1 MLICL
6 PKSKRFPDT
15 KGTVYVAGWG
25 HGSESRGNE
34 SACTT
39 GQYGPDP
46 YSKCKF
52 PYVYGELEFH
62 GCLKTS
68 SPSSRNSKCMK
79 LYEKMKGKKI
89 LDKGY
94 GRVSSLDLVHCNI
107 I

>member
-1 MLICL
+1 MPICL

-25 HGSESRGNE
+25 YGSESKGIE
-34 SACTT
+34 SLCTT
-39 GQYGPDP
+39 GQYGPAP

-52 PYVYGELEFH
+52 PFVCGELEFS

-79 LYEKMKGKKI
+79 LYKKMKRKKI

-94 GRVSSLDLVHCNI
+94 DRVSSLDTVRYDKI
-107 I
+107 